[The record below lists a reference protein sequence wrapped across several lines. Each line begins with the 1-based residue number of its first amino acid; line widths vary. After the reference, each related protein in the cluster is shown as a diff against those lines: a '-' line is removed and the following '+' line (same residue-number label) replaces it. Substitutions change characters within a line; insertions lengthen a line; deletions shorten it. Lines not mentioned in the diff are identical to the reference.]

1 MTATHPH
8 LSRRLASVAIL
19 LGLSGCASLFVSP
32 PPKYLFRL
40 TPKSTWP
47 PNLPHR
53 TAQLLIDLPLTAP
66 GLDNK
71 RIALTRS
78 PILIDYF
85 ADAEWTDRVPVLVKT
100 ALLTSF
106 ENSGGITALDRES
119 LGLRADYILAAE
131 IRHFEAEYRG
141 AANGPPNVWVAI
153 DVKLVRMLGR
163 KVIAQQLF
171 EAHVP
176 AGANDLPAIVTAFD
190 TALGRV
196 LKAIVLWALSHPLTA
211 PRD

>member
-1 MTATHPH
+1 MTSPSWH
-8 LSRRLASVAIL
+8 LSRRVVPGALVLA
-19 LGLSGCASLFVSP
+19 LSGCASLFVSP

-40 TPKSTWP
+40 TPKTDWP
-47 PNLPHR
+47 PNLPQR
-53 TAQLLIDLPLTAP
+53 SAQLLIDLPLTAP
-66 GLDNK
+66 GLDSK

-85 ADAEWTDRVPVLVKT
+85 ADAEWTDRVPDLVKT

-106 ENSGGITALDRES
+106 ENSGAITALDRES
-119 LGLRADYILAAE
+119 LGLRADFILAAE

-141 AANGPPNVWVAI
+141 AASGPPNVWVAL
-153 DVKLVRMLGR
+153 DVKLVRMLR
-163 KVIAQQLF
+163 RRVVAQQLF

-176 AGANDLPAIVTAFD
+176 AAANDLPAIVTAFD
-190 TALGRV
+190 DALGRV
-196 LKAIVLWALSHPLTA
+196 LKEIVLWTLSHPLSA

>member
-1 MTATHPH
+1 
-8 LSRRLASVAIL
+8 LALAF
-19 LGLSGCASLFVSP
+19 SGCASLFVSP

-47 PNLPHR
+47 PNLPR
-53 TAQLLIDLPLTAP
+53 RSGQLLIDLPLTAP
-66 GLDNK
+66 GLDSK

-85 ADAEWTDRVPVLVKT
+85 ADCEWTDRVPVLVKT

-106 ENSGGITALDRES
+106 ENSGGITALDREA

-141 AANGPPNVWVAI
+141 AANAPPDVWVAI
-153 DVKLVRMLGR
+153 DVKLVRMLR
-163 KVIAQQLF
+163 REVIAQQLF

-176 AGANDLPAIVTAFD
+176 AAANDLPAIVTAFD
-190 TALGRV
+190 TALGTV
-196 LKAIVLWALSHPLTA
+196 LKAIVLWTLSHPLTA

>member
-1 MTATHPH
+1 
-8 LSRRLASVAIL
+8 
-19 LGLSGCASLFVSP
+19 
-32 PPKYLFRL
+32 
-40 TPKSTWP
+40 
-47 PNLPHR
+47 
-53 TAQLLIDLPLTAP
+53 
-66 GLDNK
+66 
-71 RIALTRS
+71 
-78 PILIDYF
+78 
-85 ADAEWTDRVPVLVKT
+85 
-100 ALLTSF
+100 
-106 ENSGGITALDRES
+106 
-119 LGLRADYILAAE
+119 
-131 IRHFEAEYRG
+131 
-141 AANGPPNVWVAI
+141 VAI